1 MFKYYQPDY
10 INRVKAEL
18 GYDSDSL
25 NIHLRNNAASFGRI
39 MLLGHLAA
47 LTSKFYNL
55 SLEKDGLLFIQRS
68 TYSNKLLKDKSF
80 FISHD
85 AIQEVILKKGPI
97 SYKMTII
104 DSENKK
110 THFLINKVLL
120 GAPWQKE
127 SLAKLIEIYG

>member
-1 MFKYYQPDY
+1 M
-10 INRVKAEL
+10 

-25 NIHLRNNAASFGRI
+25 NINVRNNAASFGRI

-55 SLEKDGLLFIQRS
+55 SLEKDGLLFIQRG

-85 AIQEVILKKGPI
+85 AIQEVVLKKGPI
-97 SYKMTII
+97 SYKMTIV
-104 DSENKK
+104 DTENKK

>member
-25 NIHLRNNAASFGRI
+25 NINVRNNAASFGRI
-39 MLLGHLAA
+39 MLLGHLVA

-104 DSENKK
+104 DTGNKK

-120 GAPWQKE
+120 GAPWQ
-127 SLAKLIEIYG
+127 